1 MKRTFFIISLLAISL
16 ATFASCDKDEQLL
29 DPTKLPAE
37 AQSFIDSNFPST
49 SVKSVVKEYDDFSYH
64 YDVYLADGTT
74 LEFDRKGEWTDVQ
87 NRVSG
92 VPDSVVPEKI
102 LTYVTTNY
110 SNAFIVDIE
119 RERQYNVELNTDL
132 DLDFSLDGDFI
143 RIDY

>member
-1 MKRTFFIISLLAISL
+1 MAKQGMKRPEYERKKNDFPPVPEISGGAKHGHNQAAPL
-16 ATFASCDKDEQLL
+16 
-29 DPTKLPAE
+29 
-37 AQSFIDSNFPST
+37 IDNNFPST